1 MLFFN
6 KKDKKTA
13 KIDSNS
19 VNELVKVSKKTVD
32 LLFLFLIFILIFV
45 IGRLLIDWGILEALK
60 TLIKI
65 LLPLFIGFVIAWI
78 LDPIVK
84 FLQKK
89 GWNRTV
95 SCFVV
100 FFVFILI
107 IILFF
112 YLVIPTIGKQIQDA
126 IGMVPS
132 VVDNFNKW
140 IDSIFKNLSNLYD
153 YDFASVKDNIYAGI
167 TAYTNTITEG
177 IPNFIIAFISRVL
190 SGGVTFLLSLFI
202 AFYLLF
208 DFKNARKVLTLFLP
222 RKIHNNFM
230 ELTSRLD
237 LSLKNYVLGTLFVTV
252 ILFAFQSLGFL
263 IAGLKAP
270 LVFGLICA
278 VTNIIP
284 YVGPYIGG
292 IPAVLVGYA
301 ISPWVGTFTL
311 ISVLVAQFLESYVLT
326 PIILSKT
333 MKLHPVTI
341 IIGLLIFQHFFG
353 IIGMLIST
361 PVIACLKI
369 IFQFFDE
376 KYGIFKWI
384 QGSE

>member
-6 KKDKKTA
+6 KKDKKTT

-140 IDSIFKNLSNLYD
+140 IDNIFKNLSNLYD

-190 SGGVTFLLSLFI
+190 SGGVTFLISLFI

-208 DFKNARKVLTLFLP
+208 DFKNARKVLTMFLP

-237 LSLKNYVLGTLFVTV
+237 LSLKNYVLGTLFVTI

>member
-6 KKDKKTA
+6 KKEKKTT
-13 KIDSNS
+13 KLNIET
-19 VNELVKVSKKTVD
+19 VNELVRVSKKTVD
-32 LLFLFLIFILIFV
+32 LLFLFLIFILIFI
-45 IGRLLIDWGILEALK
+45 IGRLLEILK

-65 LLPLFIGFVIAWI
+65 LSPLFIGFVIAWI
-78 LDPIVK
+78 LDPIVR
-84 FLQKK
+84 FFQGK

-100 FFVFILI
+100 FFLFILLI
-107 IILFF
+107 VAFF

-140 IDSIFKNLSNLYD
+140 IDSIFKNLANLYD
-153 YDFASVKDNIYAGI
+153 YDFASVKDNIYSAI
-167 TAYTNTITEG
+167 NIYTNTITEG
-177 IPNFIIAFISRVL
+177 LPNFIVGFISKVF

-208 DFKNARKVLTLFLP
+208 DFKNTRKRMTMFLP
-222 RKIHNNFM
+222 KKIHNNFI
-230 ELTSRLD
+230 ELTNRLD
-237 LSLKNYVLGTLFVTV
+237 VSLKNYVLGTLFVTV

-263 IAGLKAP
+263 LAGLKAP

-341 IIGLLIFQHFFG
+341 IIGLLIFEHFFG

-384 QGSE
+384 QGTE

>member
-6 KKDKKTA
+6 KKDKKTT

-60 TLIKI
+60 TLINI

-78 LDPIVK
+78 LDPVVK

>member
-6 KKDKKTA
+6 KKDKKTT

-140 IDSIFKNLSNLYD
+140 IDGIFKNLSNLYD

-190 SGGVTFLLSLFI
+190 SGGVTFVLSLFI